1 MPSAGKPQD
10 VNLGLDDT
18 EDTTPSACRENSG
31 SAGGRLPQGD
41 GWLRLSCLSFYGCG
55 AHLEIGPQLKVR
67 EVPVRGGGRG
77 VLIHL
82 VQGELAWV
90 LLVLHHI
97 EPEAA
102 GLSAGAYSVLSH
114 DLEELVEPL
123 RLDLHLNKDG
133 HHLRDGA
140 VQVRRHSPTATVATS
155 GVSAGCGR
163 ERVRRVGTS
172 LRKRLSC
179 ESGPARFVS
188 GPAIELDATKAEV
201 RGSETARSSSI
212 IPKSERKLE
221 VSDNQT

>member
-1 MPSAGKPQD
+1 MRRRSPFSA
-10 VNLGLDDT
+10 
-18 EDTTPSACRENSG
+18 NST
-31 SAGGRLPQGD
+31 
-41 GWLRLSCLSFYGCG
+41 C

-82 VQGELAWV
+82 VQGELARV

-102 GLSAGAYSVLSH
+102 GLSAGARSVLSH

-123 RLDLHLNKDG
+123 RLDLDLDQDG

-140 VQVRRHSPTATVATS
+140 VQARRHAPTATAATS

-163 ERVRRVGTS
+163 EVRRVGTS

-179 ESGPARFVS
+179 ESGPARLVS
-188 GPAIELDATKAEV
+188 GPAIELEATKAEV
-201 RGSETARSSSI
+201 RGSETARRSSI

-221 VSDNQT
+221 VSDNDKQPT

>member
-1 MPSAGKPQD
+1 MTRRTPRRPPVGRIAGQRAA
-10 VNLGLDDT
+10 G
-18 EDTTPSACRENSG
+18 CRRET
-31 SAGGRLPQGD
+31 
-41 GWLRLSCLSFYGCG
+41 
-55 AHLEIGPQLKVR
+55 VR

-97 EPEAA
+97 EPQAA

-133 HHLRDGA
+133 HHVRDGA
-140 VQVRRHSPTATVATS
+140 VQARRHSPTATVATS

-221 VSDNQT
+221 VSDKHKEPPREFCLGEA